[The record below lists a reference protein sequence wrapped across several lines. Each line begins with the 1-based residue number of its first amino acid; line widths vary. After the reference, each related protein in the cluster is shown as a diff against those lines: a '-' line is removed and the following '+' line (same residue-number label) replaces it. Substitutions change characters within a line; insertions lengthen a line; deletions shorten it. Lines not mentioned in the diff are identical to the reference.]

1 MKKTFMLDGTAMT
14 FEEISNEWEKVRCK
28 YDDECL
34 LLGRS
39 IVEAFSRMKHAEE
52 LQNRMRKCLDGMSAL
67 RYLEGQENDR
77 SQMDQTIR

>member
-39 IVEAFSRMKHAEE
+39 IVEAFSRLKHAEQ
-52 LQNRMRKCLDGMSAL
+52 LKNRMRMCLDGMSAL
-67 RYLEGQENDR
+67 RHLEEENGR
-77 SQMDQTIR
+77 EGI